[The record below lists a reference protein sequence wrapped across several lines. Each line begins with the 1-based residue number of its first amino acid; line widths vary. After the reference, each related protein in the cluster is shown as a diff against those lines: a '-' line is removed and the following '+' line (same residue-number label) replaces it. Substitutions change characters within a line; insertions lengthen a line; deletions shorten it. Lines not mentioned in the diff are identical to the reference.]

1 MPPISPDR
9 QSIRR
14 GSSQGPSIRAWASR
28 GSCHQAGF
36 EPGVLPPSG
45 VRARAIG
52 PRDRPYRSQSGRAG
66 EKRTMCQ
73 SEGRKRPPYGWRSN
87 ICALLAPRPGP
98 PSLAEPSRRP
108 SHPPFRPI
116 PPESGAQFWFE
127 AGRTRPM
134 PASKCAYSSFVANS
148 PPKRG
153 TGLAHSRCPSGK
165 RHMFRSRPSGRTARP
180 ALDRRGRGRLSP
192 YMTSEIPISRG
203 FGRIPRQMTS
213 GEGPLPTPCEE
224 GD

>member
-1 MPPISPDR
+1 MLPISPDR
-9 QSIRR
+9 EANKR
-14 GSSQGPSIRAWASR
+14 GSNQ
-28 GSCHQAGF
+28 GSCRQAGF

-45 VRARAIG
+45 VRARALPLGRGRAGAIG

-73 SEGRKRPPYGWRSN
+73 SEGRKRPPSGWGSN

-98 PSLAEPSRRP
+98 PSLAEPPRRP

-116 PPESGAQFWFE
+116 PPESGAQLRFE

-153 TGLAHSRCPSGK
+153 TGLAHSRFPSIK
-165 RHMFRSRPSGRTARP
+165 WHMFRSRPSGKIVPPSIGA
-180 ALDRRGRGRLSP
+180 GW
-192 YMTSEIPISRG
+192 
-203 FGRIPRQMTS
+203 
-213 GEGPLPTPCEE
+213 
-224 GD
+224 GDFPHI